1 MIMSLL
7 SLLGGGLLRIL
18 PELIGL
24 WNKKA
29 DNSHELA
36 LMDKQIELQKLKGAD
51 DRALV
56 IEQSNANLALGEQT
70 NNAAEVL
77 AMLDAQKSALQSQ
90 MQKIGIWWVDAMN
103 FLVRPVTTYY
113 FLGFHF
119 IAKVCMI
126 VVAFQSGSNDSMW
139 KNISGVYGAEDA
151 AILSGILSFWFVGRV
166 FDKKK

>member
-1 MIMSLL
+1 MILSLL
-7 SLLGGGLLRIL
+7 SLLGGGLMRLL

-36 LMDKQIELQKLKGAD
+36 LMDKQIELQRTKGAD

-56 IEQSNANLALGEQT
+56 IEQSHAAMTLGEQT

-77 AMLDAQKSALQSQ
+77 AMLDAQKSALQGQ
-90 MQKIGIWWVDAMN
+90 MQKIGVWWVDAMN

-113 FLGFHF
+113 FLAFHLL
-119 IAKVCMI
+119 AKVCML
-126 VVAFQSGSNDSMW
+126 VVAFQSGATMW
-139 KNISGVYGAEDA
+139 VNISAVYGEADA

-166 FDKKK
+166 FDKQK